1 MDICSQQGYHII
13 EYVLN
18 LVDIHDIIEVSV
30 PGHAFM
36 LQSHDVWSLITTTSI
51 NSHMQNI

>member
-1 MDICSQQGYHII
+1 MDMCSQQGYNKSNN
-13 EYVLN
+13 VLN
-18 LVDIHDIIEVSV
+18 LVNIHDIIEVSV